1 MILGFE
7 EDFACRLS
15 VLVVWTLTIHNI
27 IRVRIV
33 GQLGHFDT
41 PEDIVQFAVNIDEVI
56 SSVVKIIKQNHSS
69 L

>member
-1 MILGFE
+1 MWNQCYIMILGFE

-41 PEDIVQFAVNIDEVI
+41 PEDIV
-56 SSVVKIIKQNHSS
+56 
-69 L
+69 